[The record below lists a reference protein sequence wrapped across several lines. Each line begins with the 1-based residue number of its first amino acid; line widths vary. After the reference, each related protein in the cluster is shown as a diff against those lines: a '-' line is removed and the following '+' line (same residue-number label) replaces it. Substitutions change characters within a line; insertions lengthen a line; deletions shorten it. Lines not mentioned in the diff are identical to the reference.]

1 MALPLLAVR
10 RLRSDDGGVVLPGC
24 PIPGS
29 DSWSDEVRERR
40 IKQGFAKEGE
50 EPKPAKAK
58 KKAAKKKSA
67 AKE

>member
-10 RLRSDDGGVVLPGC
+10 RLRSDTGSVVLPGC

-29 DSWSDEVRERR
+29 DRWSAEVRQRR
-40 IKQGFAKEGE
+40 IKQGFAMEGE
-50 EPKPAKAK
+50 KPKEVKPK
-58 KKAAKKKSA
+58 KKAAKKKPA